1 MRHVKYIL
9 CLAAL
14 AFLLGCT
21 EFGKVD
27 QGRVVAF
34 DSKENKVTFVRDKTA
49 KPGATDYSML
59 PPVVFEL
66 PKDPVETGPTP
77 KAGLRMK
84 LDTQRSQI
92 TLFDP
97 KDQTFKVIAFKIHN
111 LQENVDKDHPLV
123 FYKDAGKACTFPQ
136 VDKAKKTITIYSGRT
151 KTLVTFSVPDEYFSL
166 PDYAWDA
173 GDEVRVYYKEN
184 GQALRFM
191 NVTKTDIFKK

>member
-1 MRHVKYIL
+1 MKYLKYLL
-9 CLAAL
+9 CLVPL

-21 EFGKVD
+21 ETGKVD

-34 DSKENKVTFVRDKTA
+34 DSKEGKVTFIRDKIA
-49 KPGATDYSML
+49 KPGATDYSIL

-66 PKDPVETGPTP
+66 PKDPAETGPAP

-92 TLFDP
+92 TLYDP
-97 KDQTFKVIAFKIHN
+97 KEQAFKVIAFKIHN

-123 FYKDAGKACTFPQ
+123 FDKETGKARSFPM

-151 KTLVTFSVPDEYFSL
+151 KTLVTFSVPDEYYAL
-166 PDYAWDA
+166 PDYAWDS
-173 GDEVRVYYKEN
+173 GDEVRVYYKDN